1 MSEPTAST
9 SPWPG
14 RARVAGRWAG
24 RVAIALVG
32 AVIAVLLFAR
42 VSAPIGPFDAT
53 LAFRPASG
61 GAEVAVPPL
70 GSLAVDAY
78 DGPLRL
84 DISLQRVDQARA
96 EALATDPVRLAGV
109 VDRVTEDL
117 QSAVVRLVWVTVLV
131 ALAGA
136 ALTSWVVL
144 RRRREPLI
152 AVGITAALLAGT
164 GALGAATW
172 RPEALSQPTYTGLLV
187 NANSLIGN
195 AQDIVARFDAYR
207 ASLEDLVAN
216 VGTLYATLSALPS
229 PSGTGDSV
237 ALLHV
242 SDIHLNPAGF
252 DLVRQVAQRFEIDG
266 ILDTGDITDWGS
278 EPENRLITAVG
289 DLGVPY
295 VYIRGNHD
303 SATTASILAAQPNVT
318 VLDDSDVSVAGIRIV
333 GAPDPRFTPD
343 KSTGD
348 DDAGADV
355 LERSGE
361 ELADYTRTLAED
373 PAIAM
378 VHDPKQ
384 APPLDGLVPLVLA
397 GHTHNRVVEELS
409 DGTLLM
415 VQGSTGGAGLRALE
429 GEYPEPLT
437 CTVLY
442 LDPATG
448 ALQAYDDI
456 TLGGLGST
464 EVTVERTIVAE
475 SPPADEAQLPAGGV
489 APPAVGGV
497 EPPAVGGVE
506 PPVVGEVE
514 PPDAGV
520 EPGPGGGGVVVP
532 PGPGGAPLAPTSP
545 PG

>member
-1 MSEPTAST
+1 MSDPTATT

-14 RARVAGRWAG
+14 RARVGARWAA
-24 RVAIALVG
+24 RTALAIGGAL
-32 AVIAVLLFAR
+32 IAVLLFAR

-70 GSLAVDAY
+70 GSLAVDVY

-84 DISLQRVDQARA
+84 DISLQSVDQARA
-96 EALATDPVRLAGV
+96 QALASDPVLLAGV

-117 QSAVVRLVWVTVLV
+117 QSAVVRLVWVTAFW

-136 ALTSWVVL
+136 ALVSWVVL

-152 AVGITAALLAGT
+152 ALGVTTAVLATT
-164 GALGAATW
+164 GAVGAATW

-229 PSGTGDSV
+229 PTGAGDSV
-237 ALLHV
+237 ALLHI

-252 DLVRQVAQRFEIDG
+252 DLMRQVVEKFDVDG
-266 ILDTGDITDWGS
+266 VLDTGDLTDWGS
-278 EPENRLITAVG
+278 EPENRLITSVG
-289 DLGVPY
+289 DLDVPY

-303 SATTASILAAQPNVT
+303 SATTAEILAAQSNVT
-318 VLDDSDVSVAGIRIV
+318 VLDDSDVRIAGIRIV

-348 DDAGADV
+348 DEAGADV
-355 LERSGE
+355 LVTSGE
-361 ELADYTRTLAED
+361 ELADFAGTLAEP
-373 PAIAM
+373 PAIAL

-384 APPLDGLVPLVLA
+384 APPLDGVVPLVLA
-397 GHTHNRVVEELS
+397 GHTHERAVERLS
-409 DGTLLM
+409 EETLLM
-415 VQGSTGGAGLRALE
+415 VQGSTGGAGLRGLQ

-442 LDPATG
+442 LDPASG
-448 ALQAYDDI
+448 SLLAYDEI
-456 TLGGLGST
+456 TLGGLGAT
-464 EVTVERTIVAE
+464 EVTVQRTIVA
-475 SPPADEAQLPAGGV
+475 ADQARDAEGAV
-489 APPAVGGV
+489 APPEEGGAVV
-497 EPPAVGGVE
+497 APVPAGD
-506 PPVVGEVE
+506 PVV
-514 PPDAGV
+514 PASPAG
-520 EPGPGGGGVVVP
+520 
-532 PGPGGAPLAPTSP
+532 
-545 PG
+545 